1 MMKYIG
7 AASLLLACTFALA
20 DVQYE
25 QGQAS
30 VTYTGKSVPPAV
42 RSQAIRVAEL
52 KAIETY
58 YAEAGG
64 SESANF
70 ETIKDKVAS
79 NLDQYVLDET
89 IIEEQDRKDVHEY
102 TVSLRAK
109 LNVSELDNAIK
120 AASGIAT
127 APMTEKSRITFLI
140 VARQASTQTDFDP
153 HTYQRVDVDS
163 KTNVAASL

>member
-1 MMKYIG
+1 M
-7 AASLLLACTFALA
+7 
-20 DVQYE
+20 
-25 QGQAS
+25 
-30 VTYTGKSVPPAV
+30 
-42 RSQAIRVAEL
+42 
-52 KAIETY
+52 
-58 YAEAGG
+58 
-64 SESANF
+64 
-70 ETIKDKVAS
+70 
-79 NLDQYVLDET
+79 LDET

-127 APMTEKSRITFLI
+127 APMTAKSRITFLI